1 MAKKGK
7 SAKGAPTIENRQA
20 RHNYFVDDTL
30 EVGIKLQGS
39 EVKSIR
45 AGNCSI
51 AEGYVTAQ
59 AEPARLTLHGINVGV
74 YGPAG
79 QNQHPAVRNRVLL
92 AHKREI
98 VKLARQVDQKGVTI
112 VPLKLYF
119 KNGMAKLL
127 IQGGAEA
134 SGRTTSGRRSPT
146 GTRSGIFSGR
156 CRGRPRGRH

>member
-7 SAKGAPTIENRQA
+7 NPKGDRTPTIENRRA
-20 RHNYFVDDTL
+20 RHEYFIDDTL

-45 AGNCSI
+45 EGACSI

-59 AEPARLTLHGINVGV
+59 AAPLRLTLHGINIGQ

-79 QNQHPAVRNRVLL
+79 PSQHPAVRNRTLL

-98 VKLARQVDQKGVTI
+98 LKLARQVEQKGVTI
-112 VPLKLYF
+112 VPLRLYF
-119 KNGMAKLL
+119 KDGMAKLL
-127 IQGGAEA
+127 IGVA
-134 SGRTTSGRRSPT
+134 
-146 GTRSGIFSGR
+146 
-156 CRGRPRGRH
+156 RGKHSHDKRKAIADRDAARDIQRAMSKRV

>member
-7 SAKGAPTIENRQA
+7 KSGSGGSPTIENRRA
-20 RHNYFVDDTL
+20 RHEYFIDDTL

-59 AEPARLTLHGINVGV
+59 AEPVRLTLHGINVGQ

-79 QNQHPAVRNRVLL
+79 PSQHPAVRNRALL

-127 IQGGAEA
+127 IGVA
-134 SGRTTSGRRSPT
+134 
-146 GTRSGIFSGR
+146 
-156 CRGRPRGRH
+156 RGKRAHDKRKSIADRDAKRDIQRAMSRKA

>member
-7 SAKGAPTIENRQA
+7 KSKGEGAPTIENRRA
-20 RHNYFVDDTL
+20 RYEYFIDESL

-51 AEGYVTAQ
+51 AEGYVMAQ
-59 AEPARLTLHGINVGV
+59 SSPLRLTLHGINVGV

-79 QNQHPAVRNRVLL
+79 QSQHPAVRNRVLL

-98 VKLARQVDQKGVTI
+98 VKLAKQVEQKGVTI

-119 KNGMAKLL
+119 KDGMAKLL
-127 IQGGAEA
+127 IGVA
-134 SGRTTSGRRSPT
+134 
-146 GTRSGIFSGR
+146 
-156 CRGRPRGRH
+156 RGKRAHDKRQTIADRDAKRDIQRAMSKRQ